1 MIMHK
6 KSSGKSPMVQIS
18 GSCLDFDKERNIIME
33 LIGELEWGSHY
44 EANFEC
50 SSEGKTMGWD
60 FFNMYFEMEF
70 IKTLAEVH
78 PKILKEEG
86 NILEQQFMLW
96 LEKQFKKLKKDY
108 HLRLVETPYEI
119 SKGFKIDPEFYITEE
134 RLWDLR

>member
-1 MIMHK
+1 MHK
-6 KSSGKSPMVQIS
+6 NSSQKSPLVQIS
-18 GSCLDFDKERNIIME
+18 GSCLDFEQERNIIME
-33 LIGELEWGSHY
+33 VVGELEWGSHY
-44 EANFEC
+44 ESNFEC

-60 FFNMYFEMEF
+60 FFNMYFELDF

-78 PKILKEEG
+78 PKMTKEEG
-86 NILEQQFMLW
+86 NILEQQFLRW

-119 SKGFKIDPEFYITEE
+119 SKGFKIDPEFYRTEE